1 MLQPKRAITLV
12 LGLPKVAQSNPKTH
26 TPCPVRSVLV
36 VCVKPSSLK
45 KGKLAS
51 TWCLHNQKFQPQPH
65 CRLVSIIDI
74 VVYT

>member
-45 KGKLAS
+45 KEIWLLLGVYIIKNFNPNPIAD
-51 TWCLHNQKFQPQPH
+51 WCP
-65 CRLVSIIDI
+65 S
-74 VVYT
+74 